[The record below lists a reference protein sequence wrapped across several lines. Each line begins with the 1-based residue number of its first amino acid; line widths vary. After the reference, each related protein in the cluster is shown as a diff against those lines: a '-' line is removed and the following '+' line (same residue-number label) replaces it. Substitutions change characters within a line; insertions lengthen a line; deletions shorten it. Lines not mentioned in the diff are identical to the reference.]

1 MSSVARFSYTA
12 PITLWRVTGIDDW
25 TGQKTFSAPVFIWG
39 DYSVKSEKRVDRNG
53 NDFISVQNIYTELST
68 ENGSYLPVAKPND
81 GDFILVNVH
90 SSEVSPVNA
99 GAMEIRSVLDYGDTL
114 ERSAPDYLI
123 IT

>member
-25 TGQKTFSAPVFIWG
+25 TGQKTYSAPVFIWG
-39 DYSVKSEKRVDRNG
+39 DYKSETEKLIDRAG
-53 NDFISVQNIYTELST
+53 TDYVSTQHIYTELST
-68 ENGSYLPVAKPND
+68 ASGSYAPVAKPND

-90 SSEVSPVNA
+90 SSEASPTVA
-99 GAMEIRSVLDYGDTL
+99 GAMEIRSVLEYNDTFDRL
-114 ERSAPDYLI
+114 APDYLI